1 MPVHPQQA
9 AGQSDRDYY
18 TALGYRYEGTPAV
31 IEKQDKYLK
40 RMSGLARLHAA
51 LAVSHLPRASTTT
64 LHPHPLSRLWAW
76 LASTTAL
83 APHTDTTATVLL
95 DTLDVAGHALFTRY
109 GKQFSKLVTLLHQQL
124 LPRLEAVKSDGG
136 PTARLEQFLSSAA
149 RAGSIR
155 EPEGIIKLGFL

>member
-1 MPVHPQQA
+1 MTQLSA
-9 AGQSDRDYY
+9 AFWSRTSGS
-18 TALGYRYEGTPAV
+18 TVLVPG
-31 IEKQDKYLK
+31 EKENL
-40 RMSGLARLHAA
+40 L
-51 LAVSHLPRASTTT
+51 
-64 LHPHPLSRLWAW
+64 
-76 LASTTAL
+76 
-83 APHTDTTATVLL
+83 HTDTTATVLL